1 MAEALRVVIYIN
13 GVRFYPNHV
22 GFSVTQGELYS
33 FSATVPAVPEWE
45 ILPKRS
51 HGVVFFSD
59 PVTHAWRMLCEG
71 EYFGYSKGKS
81 GEGQRS
87 RVLHF
92 RSLHGLWDTSTY
104 AGLASLVA
112 EGTSPEAL
120 QLALA
125 NGNNIQAGADTKLF
139 TINEL
144 MDRVLNE
151 KGLGPGA
158 QLSAFLPALLDAM
171 TQQLPVEAFYFQSRK
186 MRSKMYAV
194 PDSEIA
200 QAIDVGRFK
209 DVTTNGFNSLGLRM
223 NTRVSQIIQA
233 YEDIAFYQH
242 LNIPAPPLLKTA
254 EGTVIPEVWFTPHL
268 YHVVPPAC
276 NVIFDDQIASL
287 QQNRSFALEP
297 TRVVVHLQSVFNGG
311 LPKYYMSNE
320 TLQAF
325 DVTRLVSTQSISP
338 GQAVLRDLFSLEE
351 LERGV
356 FPQTI
361 PVTLEKLQV
370 PGQDPEVALRDYAM
384 QVTRHHYEVERG
396 RSQNIMLHCSFLP
409 YLLPGFPC
417 LVEDRNGP
425 FFGIIQNVSHSLPAT
440 GRPSTSVSINHIRE
454 AYVTPTNRTPAY
466 PIWLNRSFQAGQV
479 AATYANSLGV
489 NDFKFAAMIE
499 DRHIVT
505 EKRTVETGY
514 EVEDVPDLDRMAARL
529 IAVQHYDAN
538 FRVLGTQASGI
549 PEAERVR
556 NEGVDLQRY
565 WLRRQYRA
573 AVTLTSYLR
582 FHGLDHRTGASDD
595 AVDDPP
601 VDLAPVA
608 TNQGGEPLFGNPFRL
623 QYETEDSTDP
633 NRFGNYRLL
642 RGTGGAFI
650 SDARQ
655 RASRTIQQAVDRGA
669 SRG

>member
-1 MAEALRVVIYIN
+1 MAESLRVVAYIN

-33 FSATVPAVPEWE
+33 FSVTIPAVPEWE

-51 HGVVFFSD
+51 HGVIFFSD

-71 EYFGYSKGKS
+71 EYFGYAKGKS

-92 RSLHGLWDTSTY
+92 RSLHGLWETSTY

-112 EGTSPEAL
+112 EGANPDAL
-120 QLALA
+120 QLAIA

-144 MDRVLNE
+144 MDRVLSE
-151 KGLGPGA
+151 EGLGPGA
-158 QLSAFLPALLDAM
+158 QLSAFLPELLSAI
-171 TQQLPVEAFYFQSRK
+171 TQQLPVEAFYFRARK
-186 MRSKMYAV
+186 LRSKMYAV
-194 PDSEIA
+194 PDAQIA
-200 QAIDVGRFK
+200 RAIDVARFK
-209 DVTTNGFNSLGLRM
+209 DVTVNGFNSLGLRM
-223 NTRVSQIIQA
+223 NTRISQIIQA

-242 LNIPAPPLLKTA
+242 LNIPAPPLFPTS
-254 EGTVIPEVWFTPHL
+254 EGPVIPEIWFTPHL

-276 NVIFDDQIASL
+276 NVIFDDQIATL
-287 QQNRSFALEP
+287 QQNRNFALEP
-297 TRVVVHLQSVFNGG
+297 TRVVVHMQSVFAGKI
-311 LPKYYMSNE
+311 PKYYMANE

-325 DVTRLVSTQSISP
+325 DVTRLVSTDTISP
-338 GQAVLRDLFSLEE
+338 AQAVLRDLFSLEE

-356 FPQTI
+356 FPQSI

-370 PGQDPEVALRDYAM
+370 PGQNPEVAVRDYAM

-396 RSQNIMLHCSFLP
+396 RAQSVTLHCSFLP

-425 FFGIIQNVSHSLPAT
+425 FFGIVQNVSHSLPAT
-440 GRPSTSVSINHIRE
+440 GRPSTSVTINHIRE

-466 PIWLNRSFQAGQV
+466 PVWLNAAFQAGLV
-479 AATYANSLGV
+479 ASTYRNLLGK
-489 NDFKFAAMIE
+489 NDFDFAGMVE

-514 EVEDVPDLDRMAARL
+514 EVEDVPDLDRLAARV

-538 FRVLGTQASGI
+538 FQVLGTLASGV

-573 AVTLTSYLR
+573 AVTLSEYLR
-582 FHGLDHRTGASDD
+582 FHGLEHRSGVSDD
-595 AVDDPP
+595 AVDEPP

-608 TNQGGEPLFGNPFRL
+608 PSRGGEPLFGNPFRL
-623 QYETEDSTDP
+623 QYETGDSTDA
-633 NRFGNYRLL
+633 NRYGNYRLL
-642 RGTGGAFI
+642 RGAGGAFI

-655 RASRTIQQAVDRGA
+655 RAARTIQQAIARGA
-669 SRG
+669 TRG